1 MKQINEFFNRNRNK
15 AIKIEKE
22 TTETIE
28 PKLTKALIDYAKFYE
43 YDANELMAAVIWK
56 IYSDCC
62 ITHEPEYAGM
72 NPEAVK
78 KNWEEEYYKAMD
90 VCG

>member
-1 MKQINEFFNRNRNK
+1 MKQINEFFNRKRNK
-15 AIKIEKE
+15 AIEVEKE

-28 PKLTKALIDYAKFYE
+28 PKLTKALVDYANFYG

-62 ITHEPEYAGM
+62 ITHEPEYAKL

-78 KNWEEEYYKAMD
+78 KTWEDEYYKAMEIN
-90 VCG
+90 G